1 VAFPELPA
9 RPSVPLIVDPDAWLR
24 TIDGRG
30 YARRVQD
37 NGCVAVGDAFYY
49 IGRDLS
55 GREVT
60 LVVDAT
66 AREFVVVQA
75 GTSSSA
81 YPSKG

>member
-1 VAFPELPA
+1 
-9 RPSVPLIVDPDAWLR
+9 
-24 TIDGRG
+24 
-30 YARRVQD
+30 
-37 NGCVAVGDAFYY
+37 VAVGDAFYY